1 MEINEDHPDGD
12 KQNYFFF
19 PKLEM
24 EESLLVKRER
34 ALDKYYFIGHCWH
47 GKIEGGLAI

>member
-1 MEINEDHPDGD
+1 MGTNKTI
-12 KQNYFFF
+12 FFF

-24 EESLLVKRER
+24 EESLLVKRKR